1 MEAPQAEISIVG
13 RMLRVFYAPS
23 ETFEAVTKQRSA
35 ADWLA
40 PTAVAA
46 LGFWFVVE
54 AKMDQQI
61 PGGMFAAMQ
70 ILTFIVL
77 SIVLSINA
85 AIYLVVGKVLG
96 GRLDY
101 GQCLTITAYSSLI
114 IIPQQI
120 AVLILAKETTNVQ
133 LALGEFPFAV
143 WWGTVFGLGLSIVGQ
158 IERSRAYIG
167 TTALALIFFT
177 LGRVAL
183 FHWHWP

>member
-1 MEAPQAEISIVG
+1 M
-13 RMLRVFYAPS
+13 
-23 ETFEAVTKQRSA
+23 
-35 ADWLA
+35 
-40 PTAVAA
+40 
-46 LGFWFVVE
+46 
-54 AKMDQQI
+54 
-61 PGGMFAAMQ
+61 
-70 ILTFIVL
+70 
-77 SIVLSINA
+77 
-85 AIYLVVGKVLG
+85 
-96 GRLDY
+96 
-101 GQCLTITAYSSLI
+101 TITAYSSLI